1 MSAYLIE
8 LAPNDFKRVP
18 EERILLNYTTVIR
31 RTHYMPAP
39 LAALI
44 AAKEPCQIERTRTM
58 ARRKRF
64 EIMGSERLRTEGR
77 SRF

>member
-1 MSAYLIE
+1 MGAYLIE
-8 LAPNDFKRVP
+8 LAPNNFKRIPKECV
-18 EERILLNYTTVIR
+18 LLNYTTVIR
-31 RTHYMPAP
+31 RSHYMPAP

-44 AAKEPCQIERTRTM
+44 AAKEPCQIERARPV

-64 EIMGSERLRTEGR
+64 EIVGSERLRTEGR